1 MIPVT
6 EIYGRKAS
14 DGQINWI
21 TAIAMGAFHVG
32 AVVALFRAIDVLETP
47 ADTAAFWWHL
57 LLWDPWWML
66 GGALFSLAA
75 LNCQRR

>member
-21 TAIAMGAFHVG
+21 TAIAMTIFH
-32 AVVALFRAIDVLETP
+32 I
-47 ADTAAFWWHL
+47 
-57 LLWDPWWML
+57 
-66 GGALFSLAA
+66 
-75 LNCQRR
+75 